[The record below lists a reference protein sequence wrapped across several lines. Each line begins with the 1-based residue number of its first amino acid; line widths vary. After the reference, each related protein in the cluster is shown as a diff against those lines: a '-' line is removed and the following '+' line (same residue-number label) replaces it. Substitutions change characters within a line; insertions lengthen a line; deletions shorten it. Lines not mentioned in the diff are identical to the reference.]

1 MWLFLS
7 IPQIYPQMCIAWYL
21 TRDKV
26 SKMDQVKF
34 AEDSLQKFEGVWSV
48 QTEQQ
53 TMWMSSANFTWSIL
67 EYFALYNQAE
77 IPRLSLVVPY
87 ILHYYCILVL
97 TKIIIRWCK
106 NYTFIP
112 DSIIYITVL
121 YLLINFLWNYPTSLH
136 SFYFPSLLCDST
148 TAVKCYKSITIG
160 IWIYLHRSSV
170 RQVFQYSFIF

>member
-1 MWLFLS
+1 MRKTAFKNLKGYDLFKQNSRPCGCL
-7 IPQIYPQMCIAWYL
+7 PQILLGP
-21 TRDKV
+21 
-26 SKMDQVKF
+26 
-34 AEDSLQKFEGVWSV
+34 
-48 QTEQQ
+48 
-53 TMWMSSANFTWSIL
+53 IL

-160 IWIYLHRSSV
+160 IWIY
-170 RQVFQYSFIF
+170 